1 MLLHDRLKEDMR
13 AALRR
18 GDKARLAALRLALAA
33 VKQREVD
40 TREPQDDAAV
50 QAVLR
55 KLIKQGRDSAEQYRR
70 GGREDLAAKEAYET
84 DVLDEYL
91 PEPLD
96 EAQIDALIEE
106 AISTSGAASVK
117 DMGKVMSLIKS
128 RAAGRVDMAAVG
140 ARVRSRLQPG

>member
-55 KLIKQGRDSAEQYRR
+55 KLIKQGRDSAEQYRH